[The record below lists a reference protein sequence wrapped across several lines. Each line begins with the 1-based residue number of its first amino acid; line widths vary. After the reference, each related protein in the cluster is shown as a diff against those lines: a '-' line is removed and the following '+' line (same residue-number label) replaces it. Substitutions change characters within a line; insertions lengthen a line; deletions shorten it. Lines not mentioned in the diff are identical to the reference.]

1 MRVFKKKSYF
11 LNQKLRYI
19 HRALYVPN
27 NCLAATVCFLFSG
40 FGTLN
45 QLCTLS
51 RKLGEACS
59 LWTWKR
65 PGVSSHSVPCG
76 SVYRAHKGTRLV
88 SIVGIKSDL
97 FTERVE
103 LCQTFFL
110 SHILFIALMNRIS
123 WLCLESVSKKHWKA
137 FQCGGLRMEV
147 RELLLYSSM
156 TKGAN

>member
-1 MRVFKKKSYF
+1 MF
-11 LNQKLRYI
+11 LTFVSSVYI
-19 HRALYVPN
+19 HRALYVPH

-65 PGVSSHSVPCG
+65 LGVSSHNVPCG
-76 SVYRAHKGTRLV
+76 SVLYIRPIRAQ
-88 SIVGIKSDL
+88 DL
-97 FTERVE
+97 FTEGVE

-110 SHILFIALMNRIS
+110 SYILFIALMDRIS
-123 WLCLESVSKKHWKA
+123 WLYLESVSIKHWKA